1 MSKILFL
8 AFLMCSYLVLGQ
20 EEESETKTKIPKDK
34 EFGIDGVVKASTIGG
49 SYGFGFKLAFIK
61 NENIVFGPSLR
72 FQRVWSNFNGIRT
85 YANIFGGGGFVH
97 YRFKNVVFAAAELE
111 FLKSPLNYNIYGTG
125 SRMVPVLLIGGG
137 ISREFPV
144 GIRINAGVYYDLINS
159 PFSPL
164 QFSYMSRNSA
174 GQLQPVI
181 YRVGFHFPF

>member
-1 MSKILFL
+1 MKKIFFLSFILSACLLF
-8 AFLMCSYLVLGQ
+8 GQ

-72 FQRVWSNFNGIRT
+72 YQRVWSNFNGVRT
-85 YANIFGGGGFVH
+85 YTNIFGGGAFVH
-97 YRFKNVVFAAAELE
+97 YRFKNVVFGAAELE
-111 FLKSPLNYNIYGTG
+111 FLKSPLNYNIYGVG
-125 SRMVPVLLIGGG
+125 SRMVPIFLVGGG

-144 GIRINAGVYYDLINS
+144 GIRINAGVYYDIINS
-159 PFSPL
+159 PYSPL
-164 QFSYMSRNSA
+164 QFSYMSRNAA
-174 GQLQPVI
+174 GQLQPII